1 MNLLRETAGRIGR
14 LSEEAMRQAEER
26 QARLTK
32 PPGSLGMLEWLGIRV
47 AGIQGR
53 FPPEA
58 ERKVIFTLAADHGV
72 AEEGVS
78 AFPKEVTRQMVLNFL
93 RGGAAINVLAR
104 HAGAEVVVVD
114 MGVEGELE
122 HPELVSR
129 KIGYGTGNIAREP
142 AMSREEA
149 VRAVEAGIEVAS
161 EVIESRGAQVIGV
174 GDMGI
179 ANTTASAAVC
189 AAITG
194 RAPEEVTGRGTGV
207 SDDAWR
213 RKVEV
218 VRRAL
223 KLNAPDPEDP
233 LDVLAKVGGYEIAG
247 IAGVI
252 LAGAAMRVP
261 VLIDGFISTA
271 GALIAA
277 GMAPACREFMLASHR
292 SAEPGHRVM
301 LEHLSLKPI
310 LDLNLRL
317 GEGTGAALAMHI
329 VEASVKVL
337 REMATFDEA
346 GVEEKLG

>member
-1 MNLLRETAGRIGR
+1 MSLLSETVSRIGA

-32 PPGSLGMLEWLGIRV
+32 PPGSLGMLEWLSIRL

-78 AFPKEVTRQMVLNFL
+78 AFPREVTRQMVLNFL

-114 MGVEGELE
+114 IGVDGELE

-129 KIGYGTGNIAREP
+129 KISHGTRNIAREP
-142 AMSREEA
+142 AMSREQA
-149 VRAVEAGIEVAS
+149 VSAIEAGIEVAS
-161 EVIESRGAQVIGV
+161 EVIRERDAHIIGV

-179 ANTTASAAVC
+179 ANTTPSAAVC

-194 RAPEEVTGRGTGV
+194 RAPEEVTGRGTGI
-207 SDDAWR
+207 DEEAWR

-218 VRRAL
+218 VRRAIEV
-223 KLNAPDPEDP
+223 NAPSPEDP
-233 LDVLAKVGGYEIAG
+233 LDVLAKLGGYEIAG

-252 LAGAAMRVP
+252 LAGAANRVP

-271 GALIAA
+271 GALVAA
-277 GMAPACREFMLASHR
+277 GIAPAA
-292 SAEPGHRVM
+292 
-301 LEHLSLKPI
+301 
-310 LDLNLRL
+310 
-317 GEGTGAALAMHI
+317 
-329 VEASVKVL
+329 
-337 REMATFDEA
+337 
-346 GVEEKLG
+346 